1 MRSWM
6 AKDSTKEAPRMN
18 ILDLGERNRLIVGI
32 ANEHSLAWSAA
43 RQFRAGGVGFRF
55 EGMVFPPRAR
65 RR

>member
-1 MRSWM
+1 
-6 AKDSTKEAPRMN
+6 MN